1 MQGNNELKTKYDK
14 EIVPALKKDFGIKNV
29 LQLPKLVNVSINVG
43 VGKFSK
49 EENFLKSVEN
59 ALASITGQKPVRREA
74 KKSISGFK
82 VREGQVVG
90 ISVSLRGD
98 RMYSFVN
105 KFLNIVLPRMK
116 DFRGIKVKSMDKNG
130 NITIGVKEIN
140 VFPEVESF
148 DLNQLFGLEV
158 TLVANKF
165 VSKEVN
171 AKMLEL
177 IGVPFIKETKKLS
190 K

>member
-1 MQGNNELKTKYDK
+1 
-14 EIVPALKKDFGIKNV
+14 
-29 LQLPKLVNVSINVG
+29 
-43 VGKFSK
+43 
-49 EENFLKSVEN
+49 
-59 ALASITGQKPVRREA
+59 
-74 KKSISGFK
+74 
-82 VREGQVVG
+82 
-90 ISVSLRGD
+90 
-98 RMYSFVN
+98 
-105 KFLNIVLPRMK
+105 
-116 DFRGIKVKSMDKNG
+116 MDKNG

-177 IGVPFIKETKKLS
+177 MGVPFIKETKKLS